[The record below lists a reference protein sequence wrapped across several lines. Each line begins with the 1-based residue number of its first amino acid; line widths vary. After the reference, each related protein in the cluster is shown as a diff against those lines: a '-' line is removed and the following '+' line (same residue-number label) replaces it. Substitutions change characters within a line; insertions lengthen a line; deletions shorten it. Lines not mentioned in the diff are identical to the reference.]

1 LASGSC
7 LGRRRR
13 LDVPRLLFDNLVG
26 ATEDRPRDLSCGGSL
41 ARATSLTAAI
51 RMKVLAG
58 AALNRIVEGR
68 KWLARLLELQPDFT
82 VVAFRA
88 YAERFVPEE
97 MLLLYIEGLRKAG
110 LLEE

>member
-1 LASGSC
+1 VGGAL
-7 LGRRRR
+7 REQ
-13 LDVPRLLFDNLVG
+13 PRY
-26 ATEDRPRDLSCGGSL
+26 
-41 ARATSLTAAI
+41 TAAI